1 MVKIVV
7 HDEVAIEGADAREYA
22 GLGTRMY
29 ADVMK
34 SSGELFKVLQG
45 HIEAINVFQSKEG
58 MKFFEVSQIGIDCI
72 V

>member
-7 HDEVAIEGADAREYA
+7 HDEVAIEGADAGEYA
-22 GLGTRMY
+22 GLGTRMD

-34 SSGELFKVLQG
+34 SCGELFKVLQG
-45 HIEAINVFQSKEG
+45 HIEAINVFQSEEG
-58 MKFFEVSQIGIDCI
+58 MKFVEVSQIGINRI